1 MITSKRQSSLPI
13 LISDYIFY
21 ITPFII
27 LTIVRIAQGTEIGFL
42 ILISDWSIAST
53 IMFGQVVVKLCS
65 ALVSTSRSKK
75 IPAIT
80 LYLTVLVCFG
90 LLVNIVV
97 YVLMLITP
105 STGIGIFQLIL
116 FIFASLCHFILGS
129 AINHINN
136 N

>member
-21 ITPFII
+21 IIPFII

-97 YVLMLITP
+97 YALMLITP